1 MTSNFT
7 RSYVYDAE
15 NRVIATGSYSYIYDG
30 DGQRVEKCTEGTTPG
45 TCATGAT
52 GALYWRGTSSDA
64 LSETDLSGNV
74 QNTYVFFNGQRVARR
89 DSAGL
94 IHYYFSDHLG
104 SHGVV
109 ENATGTTCE
118 QDIDYYPYGGVEH
131 DYCPNASQNYKFT
144 GKERDSE
151 SGLDNF
157 EARYLGSSLGRFM
170 SPDPMGGDTKDP
182 QSLNRYAYVRNN
194 PLKLTDPT
202 GLNFNL
208 ACSGPDTAT
217 CQGGLQGTT
226 TTTTTTDA
234 NGNQTTTSSF
244 TATEISN
251 DKNGNLVDQNG
262 NQYSGTFDGTNVS
275 FTQNGSTQSSTGV
288 WKEGSDPTSG
298 ITGGGALDDS
308 FHFTFA
314 QHGAGQKLNAFG
326 YHVGSPEDA
335 IRKLGAAGIRF
346 SMLDTIFNLREMVD
360 HPGALNFRSS
370 GDQGTGANSTHLLLD
385 RTPSATVPWAQTFN
399 LHTGETN
406 PWENLGAAWQHTV
419 NEQ

>member
-1 MTSNFT
+1 MM
-7 RSYVYDAE
+7 
-15 NRVIATGSYSYIYDG
+15 YSG
-30 DGQRVEKCTEGTTPG
+30 VC
-45 TCATGAT
+45 
-52 GALYWRGTSSDA
+52 SFS
-64 LSETDLSGNV
+64 
-74 QNTYVFFNGQRVARR
+74 VAYRN
-89 DSAGL
+89 
-94 IHYYFSDHLG
+94 H
-104 SHGVV
+104 
-109 ENATGTTCE
+109 
-118 QDIDYYPYGGVEH
+118 
-131 DYCPNASQNYKFT
+131 YKFT
-144 GKERDSE
+144 GKERDAE

-157 EARYLGSSLGRFM
+157 EARYFGSSMGRFM

-208 ACSGPDTAT
+208 SCTGPDTAT

-226 TTTTTTDA
+226 TTTTDA
-234 NGNQTTTSSF
+234 NGNQTSTF

-335 IRKLGAAGIRF
+335 IRKLGGSRNQI
-346 SMLDTIFNLREMVD
+346 
-360 HPGALNFRSS
+360 
-370 GDQGTGANSTHLLLD
+370 
-385 RTPSATVPWAQTFN
+385 
-399 LHTGETN
+399 
-406 PWENLGAAWQHTV
+406 
-419 NEQ
+419 

>member
-1 MTSNFT
+1 MPSAFAPWSADECIRAFESEGKKPHQGGAPENLALHQGITWSNST
-7 RSYVYDAE
+7 TALGLRSLAVE
-15 NRVIATGSYSYIYDG
+15 NRVRS
-30 DGQRVEKCTEGTTPG
+30 RC
-45 TCATGAT
+45 
-52 GALYWRGTSSDA
+52 
-64 LSETDLSGNV
+64 
-74 QNTYVFFNGQRVARR
+74 
-89 DSAGL
+89 
-94 IHYYFSDHLG
+94 
-104 SHGVV
+104 
-109 ENATGTTCE
+109 
-118 QDIDYYPYGGVEH
+118 
-131 DYCPNASQNYKFT
+131 T
-144 GKERDSE
+144 GKERDAE

-170 SPDPMGGDTKDP
+170 SPDPMGGDTNDP

-234 NGNQTTTSSF
+234 NGNQTTTSTF

-275 FTQNGSTQSSTGV
+275 FTQNGSTQSSTGA

-335 IRKLGAAGIRF
+335 IRMLGAAGIRF
-346 SMLDTIFNLREMVD
+346 SMLDTIFNVREMVD

-406 PWENLGAAWQHTV
+406 PWENLGAAWQHAV

>member
-1 MTSNFT
+1 MLTK
-7 RSYVYDAE
+7 AE
-15 NRVIATGSYSYIYDG
+15 SS
-30 DGQRVEKCTEGTTPG
+30 
-45 TCATGAT
+45 TCATGTAGT
-52 GALYWRGTSSDA
+52 FYWRGADDNTLVESDTA
-64 LSETDLSGNV
+64 GSFQYE
-74 QNTYVFFNGQRVARR
+74 YIFFDGQRVARR
-89 DSAGL
+89 DLSTNNV
-94 IHYYFSDHLG
+94 HYYYSDHLG
-104 SHGVV
+104 THTVISD
-109 ENATGTTCE
+109 EFGTVQSE
-118 QDIDYYPYGGVEH
+118 SDFSPYGEEMVITADSTGNH
-131 DYCPNASQNYKFT
+131 YKFT

-151 SGLDNF
+151 SGLDDF
-157 EARYLGSSLGRFM
+157 TARYFGSSLGRFI

-208 ACSGPDTAT
+208 ACSGPDTDT

-234 NGNQTTTSSF
+234 NGNQTTTSAF

-262 NQYSGTFDGTNVS
+262 NRYSGTFDGTNVS

-314 QHGAGQKLNAFG
+314 QHGPGQKLNAFG

-335 IRKLGAAGIRF
+335 IGKLGAAGIRL
-346 SMLDTIFNLREMVD
+346 SMLDTIFNLHEMGE

-370 GDQGTGANSTHLLLD
+370 GDPGTGANSTHLLLD

-406 PWENLGAAWQHTV
+406 PTVSGRSFLQHIG

>member
-1 MTSNFT
+1 VLAPFTAAAKEEMPSAFAPWSADECIRAFESEGKKPHQGGAPENLALHQGITWSNST
-7 RSYVYDAE
+7 TALGLRSLAVE
-15 NRVIATGSYSYIYDG
+15 NRVRS
-30 DGQRVEKCTEGTTPG
+30 RC
-45 TCATGAT
+45 
-52 GALYWRGTSSDA
+52 
-64 LSETDLSGNV
+64 
-74 QNTYVFFNGQRVARR
+74 
-89 DSAGL
+89 
-94 IHYYFSDHLG
+94 
-104 SHGVV
+104 
-109 ENATGTTCE
+109 
-118 QDIDYYPYGGVEH
+118 
-131 DYCPNASQNYKFT
+131 T
-144 GKERDSE
+144 GKERDAE

-170 SPDPMGGDTKDP
+170 SPDPMGGDTNDP

-234 NGNQTTTSSF
+234 NGNQTTTSTF

-275 FTQNGSTQSSTGV
+275 FTQNGSTQSSTGA

-335 IRKLGAAGIRF
+335 IRMLGAAGIRF
-346 SMLDTIFNLREMVD
+346 SMLDTIFNVREMVD

-406 PWENLGAAWQHTV
+406 PWENLGAAWQHAV

>member
-1 MTSNFT
+1 VLSDAEASRSTSANESALGET
-7 RSYVYDAE
+7 DYAYDAVS
-15 NRVIATGSYSYIYDG
+15 RM
-30 DGQRVEKCTEGTTPG
+30 C
-45 TCATGAT
+45 
-52 GALYWRGTSSDA
+52 DA
-64 LSETDLSGNV
+64 SV
-74 QNTYVFFNGQRVARR
+74 QHAVW
-89 DSAGL
+89 D
-94 IHYYFSDHLG
+94 
-104 SHGVV
+104 
-109 ENATGTTCE
+109 
-118 QDIDYYPYGGVEH
+118 
-131 DYCPNASQNYKFT
+131 YKFT

>member
-1 MTSNFT
+1 MYWPGPGGEVLTEAALTGTLNEE
-7 RSYVYDAE
+7 YVYLNGERIA
-15 NRVIATGSYSYIYDG
+15 RVDQPS
-30 DGQRVEKCTEGTTPG
+30 GT
-45 TCATGAT
+45 
-52 GALYWRGTSSDA
+52 
-64 LSETDLSGNV
+64 
-74 QNTYVFFNGQRVARR
+74 
-89 DSAGL
+89 
-94 IHYYFSDHLG
+94 IHYYFSNHLG
-104 SHGVV
+104 SASVITDASG
-109 ENATGTTCE
+109 NIE
-118 QDIDYYPYGGVEH
+118 QQTDYYPFGGIAYTSGSDANH
-131 DYCPNASQNYKFT
+131 YKFT
-144 GKERDSE
+144 GKERDAE

-202 GLNFNL
+202 GLNFNPG
-208 ACSGPDTAT
+208 CSGPDTAT

-234 NGNQTTTSSF
+234 NGNQTTTSTF

-251 DKNGNLVDQNG
+251 DKNGNLVDQSG

-314 QHGAGQKLNAFG
+314 QHGTGQKLNAFG

-370 GDQGTGANSTHLLLD
+370 GDPGTGANSTHLLLD

-406 PWENLGAAWQHTV
+406 PTVSGQSFLQHIG